1 MFVRGSSTGMTD
13 YELVHN
19 QLHRIKSKKQNQKD
33 HMDNLMELQQEKK
46 DFFCVFQSL
55 TEIKLKDKIKG
66 DILV

>member
-33 HMDNLMELQQEKK
+33 HMDNLMELQ
-46 DFFCVFQSL
+46 
-55 TEIKLKDKIKG
+55 
-66 DILV
+66 